1 MTEAGPRTAVK
12 RSSDRRIDHEPGFV
26 LHSTSWRETSLVL
39 DVYTRRHGRMALVA
53 RGAKR
58 PASQFRGLLNP
69 FCPLALSWS
78 GRQEIKTLVRVEWL
92 GGLAPLRGD
101 GLLAAFYVNELLV
114 RLLARGDPHETLFDA
129 YVETLAAL
137 AEDRLRHD
145 DVLRHFELTLLTETG
160 HAPSLER
167 CAEGTPIAPELW
179 YRPEPQRG
187 LVRWE
192 RAPDE
197 FSIRGSSVLAL
208 AAGDL
213 SNSEAA
219 GQSKRLLRQLIRYH
233 LEGRPLNTRRIFQ
246 DLKQL

>member
-1 MTEAGPRTAVK
+1 MTEAAARPK
-12 RSSDRRIDHEPGFV
+12 RSTDRRIDQEPGFV
-26 LHSTSWRETSLVL
+26 LHSTSWRETSLIL
-39 DVYTRRHGRMALVA
+39 DVLTRRHGRIALVA

-78 GRQEIKTLVRVEWL
+78 GRQEIKSLVRVEWL

-114 RLLARGDPHETLFDA
+114 RLLARGDPHEALFDA

-137 AEDRLRHD
+137 AADRLRHD
-145 DVLRHFELTLLTETG
+145 DVLRHFELSLLAETG

-167 CAEGTPIAPELW
+167 CAEGAPIDPDLW

-192 RAPDE
+192 RSPDE

-213 SNSEAA
+213 TNTEAA

>member
-1 MTEAGPRTAVK
+1 MTEVPQQRRPRRGSEMRVE
-12 RSSDRRIDHEPGFV
+12 HEPGFV
-26 LHSTSWRETSLVL
+26 LHSTAWRETSLIL
-39 DVYTRRHGRMALVA
+39 DVLTRAHGRMALVA

-78 GRQEIKTLVRVEWL
+78 GRQEIKSLVRVEWL

-114 RLLARGDPHETLFDA
+114 RLLARGDAHESLFDA
-129 YVETLAAL
+129 YVEALGAL
-137 AEDRLRHD
+137 ARDRAWHV
-145 DVLRHFELTLLTETG
+145 DVLRRFELTLLTATG
-160 HAPSLER
+160 HAPPLDH
-167 CAEGTPIAPELW
+167 CADGAAIEPAAW

-187 LVRWE
+187 LVRVE
-192 RAPDE
+192 GLPDE
-197 FSIRGSSVLAL
+197 LAVRGSSLLAL
-208 AAGDL
+208 ACGDL
-213 SNSEAA
+213 ADAEAA
-219 GQSKRLLRQLIRYH
+219 GQCKRLLRQLIRYH